1 MDLKLKKVWAAAAV
15 SLLSITSAASAD
27 MGSQSAKGATKGPM
41 GVVNPNAR
49 PEIDDARG
57 FATAEVLFW
66 KVTEDG
72 LAYGIENQE
81 VPVLATAGV
90 SATSSSGFY
99 NAKVRNPDFDWDVGF
114 RVGLGYNLTHD
125 GWDLY
130 ATWTY
135 LRNNSSTHD
144 DADSGSDSE
153 RFYTLHS
160 ASVGTPGGTIPT
172 TPQRPFY
179 RSADVK
185 WTVRLNIIDVEL
197 GREFYTS
204 KFLTLRPF
212 VGVRAAAFNQS
223 YNIDYHGGTFVDVSS
238 NASLEEV
245 NMKNNFFGVGLRAG
259 LNSQWMFTQEWS
271 FYGNAAIS
279 LVYGRFEIDQEE
291 FNGEEDVA
299 GSTRILEVDDVFR
312 AARAITDLAFGIRYD
327 HDFEASNYHLA
338 LWLGWEQHIAFNQN
352 QLVHYNSIPGTA
364 YVGPPTPATY
374 TTYVPESGDLTYE
387 GFTLGISFDF

>member
-1 MDLKLKKVWAAAAV
+1 MDLKLKKSWLIAAS
-15 SLLSITSAASAD
+15 SLLSITSAVSAD
-27 MGSQSAKGATKGPM
+27 TGAQSTKGKESM
-41 GVVNPNAR
+41 GIMNPNAR
-49 PEIDDARG
+49 PEIDDVRA
-57 FATAEVLFW
+57 FVTAEVLFW

-72 LAYGIENQE
+72 LAYGSENQE

-114 RVGLGYNLTHD
+114 RVGLGYDLTHD

-130 ATWTY
+130 AAWTY
-135 LRNNSSTHD
+135 LRNTSSTHD

-160 ASVGTPGGTIPT
+160 ASNGAPKGPA
-172 TPQRPFY
+172 PANAQRPFY
-179 RSADVK
+179 RSAEVK
-185 WTVRLNIIDVEL
+185 WTVRLNIVDIEL

-204 KFLTLRPF
+204 RFLTLRPF
-212 VGVRAAAFNQS
+212 VGVRAAAFNQTL
-223 YNIDYHGGTFVDVSS
+223 NVDYRGGTFVEGTSAV
-238 NASLEEV
+238 LQEIH
-245 NMKNNFFGVGLRAG
+245 MKNNFFGVGLRTG

-279 LVYGRFEIDQEE
+279 LVYGRFEVAQGE
-291 FNGEEDVA
+291 FGGEEDVA
-299 GSTRILEVDDVFR
+299 GSLTTLNIEDIFR

-327 HDFEASNYHLA
+327 HDFETSNYHLA

-352 QLVHYNSIPGTA
+352 QLAHYNSITGTA
-364 YVGPPTPATY
+364 YTGPPTPATY
-374 TTYVPESGDLTYE
+374 TTYVPENGDLTYE